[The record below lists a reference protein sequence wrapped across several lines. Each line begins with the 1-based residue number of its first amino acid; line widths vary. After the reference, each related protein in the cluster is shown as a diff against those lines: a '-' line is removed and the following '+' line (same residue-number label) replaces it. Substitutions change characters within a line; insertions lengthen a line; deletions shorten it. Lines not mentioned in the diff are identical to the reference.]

1 MNYQKVYMNQIYSS
15 SIMRQVAQMW
25 KNQLLCDAVIKTG
38 NTQTKAHRL
47 VLIAAC
53 PMLQHME
60 NASVGSHLE
69 VRLNSDIKQNSIN
82 TFLQYLYEGYMML
95 TEENCKDV
103 EKIAKLLHADSVAKC
118 CVDFQKCLNAKSG
131 MSSYEGANFEVQDSV
146 EFRYVCSTD
155 IQKTVQ
161 DGAMK
166 RSSESSGRP
175 PSPGSKRARVQS
187 GGPGMMGRVD
197 DRFSMAH
204 SYTQDPF
211 ERVPRLGSG
220 YQQPKPQPGV
230 IEILED
236 TIEMVTSEPP
246 ERDPDGWPRK
256 SDRPPIQK
264 SMSISVAGQVKG
276 GDSDLQIIDVSSLSV
291 PSQSKPSNTSRV
303 RSDSTNDRPSTSYD
317 ISQPG
322 RSTQRQSPY
331 SSDQSQ
337 SPRTEVDGSFQR
349 QQQQFSQSAAAKQT
363 QPRAAPHPSHPPQ
376 LKHMS
381 MSGVQNSQKSFAA
394 GNPSQASFA
403 AGSASQVSF
412 TGVSSSQS
420 NSPQIPP
427 TPASTTAMSPRN
439 VAETTP
445 TLPSPTKS
453 LTEASRRPQTVVIDQ
468 PPTDNAQQGQQAQEQ
483 LAHKSQEKD
492 PVNQKSIEMHAED
505 VERLL
510 AASEPVASQSGN
522 TGEKSKEPVA
532 DLTVI
537 KIEEE
542 DEEDTGGLDMY
553 VDVPDDSKQPLNLG
567 SRDDSTEQSEIE
579 DPPGDWSRE
588 DFSNESGS
596 FGADP
601 NISWQDASFNKGLAI
616 HNGSKS
622 SQPFQGMSCRNCGAW
637 FVDEKQFLHH
647 MAVIENQSVC
657 AICRE
662 CGKYFISADGFKFHM
677 KMNHGS
683 AEECPECNVCGKRF
697 QTKHHL
703 RRHMTMHSTA
713 KPFSCSICGTR
724 FKRKDHLQ
732 KHVICTHHKSPS

>member
-1 MNYQKVYMNQIYSS
+1 MFLQ
-15 SIMRQVAQMW
+15 
-25 KNQLLCDAVIKTG
+25 
-38 NTQTKAHRL
+38 AHRL

-291 PSQSKPSNTSRV
+291 PSQGKPSNTSRV

-394 GNPSQASFA
+394 GSPSQASFA

-510 AASEPVASQSGN
+510 AASEPVASQ
-522 TGEKSKEPVA
+522 
-532 DLTVI
+532 
-537 KIEEE
+537 
-542 DEEDTGGLDMY
+542 
-553 VDVPDDSKQPLNLG
+553 
-567 SRDDSTEQSEIE
+567 R
-579 DPPGDWSRE
+579 
-588 DFSNESGS
+588 
-596 FGADP
+596 
-601 NISWQDASFNKGLAI
+601 
-616 HNGSKS
+616 
-622 SQPFQGMSCRNCGAW
+622 
-637 FVDEKQFLHH
+637 
-647 MAVIENQSVC
+647 
-657 AICRE
+657 
-662 CGKYFISADGFKFHM
+662 
-677 KMNHGS
+677 
-683 AEECPECNVCGKRF
+683 
-697 QTKHHL
+697 
-703 RRHMTMHSTA
+703 
-713 KPFSCSICGTR
+713 
-724 FKRKDHLQ
+724 
-732 KHVICTHHKSPS
+732 

>member
-1 MNYQKVYMNQIYSS
+1 MFLQ
-15 SIMRQVAQMW
+15 
-25 KNQLLCDAVIKTG
+25 
-38 NTQTKAHRL
+38 AHRL

-394 GNPSQASFA
+394 GSPSQASFA

-439 VAETTP
+439 VAESTP

-453 LTEASRRPQTVVIDQ
+453 LTEASRRQQTVVIDQ

-483 LAHKSQEKD
+483 SAHKYQEKD

-510 AASEPVASQSGN
+510 AASEPVASQ
-522 TGEKSKEPVA
+522 
-532 DLTVI
+532 
-537 KIEEE
+537 
-542 DEEDTGGLDMY
+542 
-553 VDVPDDSKQPLNLG
+553 
-567 SRDDSTEQSEIE
+567 R
-579 DPPGDWSRE
+579 
-588 DFSNESGS
+588 
-596 FGADP
+596 
-601 NISWQDASFNKGLAI
+601 
-616 HNGSKS
+616 
-622 SQPFQGMSCRNCGAW
+622 
-637 FVDEKQFLHH
+637 
-647 MAVIENQSVC
+647 
-657 AICRE
+657 
-662 CGKYFISADGFKFHM
+662 
-677 KMNHGS
+677 
-683 AEECPECNVCGKRF
+683 
-697 QTKHHL
+697 
-703 RRHMTMHSTA
+703 
-713 KPFSCSICGTR
+713 
-724 FKRKDHLQ
+724 
-732 KHVICTHHKSPS
+732 

>member
-1 MNYQKVYMNQIYSS
+1 
-15 SIMRQVAQMW
+15 
-25 KNQLLCDAVIKTG
+25 
-38 NTQTKAHRL
+38 
-47 VLIAAC
+47 
-53 PMLQHME
+53 
-60 NASVGSHLE
+60 
-69 VRLNSDIKQNSIN
+69 
-82 TFLQYLYEGYMML
+82 
-95 TEENCKDV
+95 
-103 EKIAKLLHADSVAKC
+103 
-118 CVDFQKCLNAKSG
+118 
-131 MSSYEGANFEVQDSV
+131 
-146 EFRYVCSTD
+146 
-155 IQKTVQ
+155 
-161 DGAMK
+161 
-166 RSSESSGRP
+166 
-175 PSPGSKRARVQS
+175 
-187 GGPGMMGRVD
+187 
-197 DRFSMAH
+197 
-204 SYTQDPF
+204 
-211 ERVPRLGSG
+211 
-220 YQQPKPQPGV
+220 
-230 IEILED
+230 
-236 TIEMVTSEPP
+236 
-246 ERDPDGWPRK
+246 
-256 SDRPPIQK
+256 
-264 SMSISVAGQVKG
+264 
-276 GDSDLQIIDVSSLSV
+276 
-291 PSQSKPSNTSRV
+291 
-303 RSDSTNDRPSTSYD
+303 
-317 ISQPG
+317 
-322 RSTQRQSPY
+322 
-331 SSDQSQ
+331 
-337 SPRTEVDGSFQR
+337 
-349 QQQQFSQSAAAKQT
+349 
-363 QPRAAPHPSHPPQ
+363 
-376 LKHMS
+376 
-381 MSGVQNSQKSFAA
+381 
-394 GNPSQASFA
+394 
-403 AGSASQVSF
+403 
-412 TGVSSSQS
+412 S